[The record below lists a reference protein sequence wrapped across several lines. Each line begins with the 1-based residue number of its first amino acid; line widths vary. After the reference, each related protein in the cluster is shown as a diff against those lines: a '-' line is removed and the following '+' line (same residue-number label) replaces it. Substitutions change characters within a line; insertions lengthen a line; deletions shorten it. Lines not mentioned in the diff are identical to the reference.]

1 MKPSTAHGPGHP
13 IRTVAGGDAR
23 GDFQSF
29 QIENHD
35 GFISGEG
42 NVGSRAIGRDENAFG
57 LAPELKAPDFFAR
70 GRVNHQQ
77 TIAAEIGDENEL
89 AVGSEFEAVRTI
101 GAEVEGL
108 HYFFCGHIND
118 GDRAVTGVGRPE
130 FAAIW
135 RNVGAVRDRQLN
147 AEVRDIAQCV
157 VEAVGEI
164 GGADHQRQFHD
175 LPFVVELVQFFER
188 PGANG
193 SGAARDALGVKD
205 GGFLLFIKKW
215 AALVE
220 LQRLDLLVSQ
230 SDSLRRSDMRAR
242 SIFATVQQ
250 GGF

>member
-1 MKPSTAHGPGHP
+1 MEGMTVKPSTAHGPGHP

-57 LAPELKAPDFFAR
+57 LAPELKAPDF
-70 GRVNHQQ
+70 
-77 TIAAEIGDENEL
+77 L
-89 AVGSEFEAVRTI
+89 FEAVRTI